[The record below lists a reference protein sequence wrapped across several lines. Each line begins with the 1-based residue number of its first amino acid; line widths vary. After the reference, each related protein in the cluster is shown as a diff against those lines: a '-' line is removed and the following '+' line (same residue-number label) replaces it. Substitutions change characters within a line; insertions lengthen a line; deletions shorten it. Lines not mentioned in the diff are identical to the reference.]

1 MRFALGCHC
10 WLLLITLLFVF
21 LLFFQFFGQQSLRPS
36 TCRPL
41 QPRIELLTDEDER
54 RYEAWK
60 HEQVKRNQ
68 RVKKFCEKETSWKET
83 WLSNPNLHPLMFQY
97 NKDYSLMGCLQPKVF
112 PSSVLKINNVSLR
125 FRSRQPRG
133 TNISIVWSLRQFEK
147 NLNHIQERN
156 KRISCRRLSI
166 PILKISHQLPS
177 PSRWSGILLR
187 GLSPLTRIRSL
198 EK

>member
-1 MRFALGCHC
+1 MLRWIKMRFALGCHC
-10 WLLLITLLFVF
+10 WLLLITLLFVL

-36 TCRPL
+36 PCRPL

-60 HEQVKRNQ
+60 HEQVKRKE

-112 PSSVLKINNVSLR
+112 PFSVKINIVSLR
-125 FRSRQPRG
+125 LGRVNHMAPTFLLSGVRDNPRR
-133 TNISIVWSLRQFEK
+133 TQTAS
-147 NLNHIQERN
+147 
-156 KRISCRRLSI
+156 
-166 PILKISHQLPS
+166 
-177 PSRWSGILLR
+177 
-187 GLSPLTRIRSL
+187 T
-198 EK
+198 

>member
-1 MRFALGCHC
+1 MEGDLVEQSKPSPFN
-10 WLLLITLLFVF
+10 VPV
-21 LLFFQFFGQQSLRPS
+21 QQR
-36 TCRPL
+36 
-41 QPRIELLTDEDER
+41 LLTDGLPSAKSISIFR
-54 RYEAWK
+54 IK
-60 HEQVKRNQ
+60 
-68 RVKKFCEKETSWKET
+68 
-83 WLSNPNLHPLMFQY
+83 NLYCIFA
-97 NKDYSLMGCLQPKVF
+97 
-112 PSSVLKINNVSLR
+112 
-125 FRSRQPRG
+125 FRSRQPHG

-156 KRISCRRLSI
+156 KRISCRRLWI